1 MIRVTIAAPL
11 ALIAAAN
18 QLARCIGYS
27 EADGETFGPPS
38 HQDASGALYAVA
50 SGLVQP
56 AFVGDAISPLVEPA
70 WGADMEA
77 AGAAQAAI
85 ALWQEE
91 APVVATPETIA
102 AIVGDDVAGALAA
115 LGLVPI
121 EAP

>member
-1 MIRVTIAAPL
+1 MIRVTIAATV

-18 QLARCIGYS
+18 QLARCIGYA
-27 EADGETFGPPS
+27 EADGETFGPAS
-38 HQDASGALYAVA
+38 HQDGSGALYAVA

-56 AFVGDAISPLVEPA
+56 AFISDAMSPLSEPA

-77 AGAAQAAI
+77 AGTAQAAI

-91 APVVATPETIA
+91 APVVATAETIA
-102 AIVGDDVAGALAA
+102 AIVGDDVSGALAA
-115 LGLVPI
+115 LGLVPC

>member
-11 ALIAAAN
+11 ALIASAN

-38 HQDASGALYAVA
+38 HQDADGATYAVA

-56 AFVGDAISPLVEPA
+56 AFVGDAVSPLSEPA

-77 AGAAQAAI
+77 AGIAQAAI

-115 LGLVPI
+115 LGLVPLI
-121 EAP
+121 